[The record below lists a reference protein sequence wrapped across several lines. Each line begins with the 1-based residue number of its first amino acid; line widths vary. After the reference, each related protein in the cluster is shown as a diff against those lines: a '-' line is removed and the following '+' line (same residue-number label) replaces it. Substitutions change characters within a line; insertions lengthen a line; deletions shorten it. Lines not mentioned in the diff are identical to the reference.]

1 MGIPE
6 SILYTDGTSAQRVY
20 TTGFACEPPPDADA
34 ATMANAPIRA
44 VPGIAGISV
53 ESERQ

>member
-6 SILYTDGTSAQRVY
+6 SIRYTDGTSAQRVY
-20 TTGFACEPPPDADA
+20 TTGFACEPPDADA